1 MLRAG
6 KVVGTSSQGYS
17 QGFREGYLFIV
28 YNHPSSSNSE
38 FRIYKSTASTNLS
51 MMVNQGAGVL
61 PEKGTPMWYRATV
74 KGYPIVT
81 LTFEYSTDGETW
93 VLASQTMD
101 SNNAFSS
108 GRTQV
113 AWGLA
118 AMQHSFYLDDI
129 TFEGVTYDP
138 THVTPTLQ
146 SATSA
151 PQSAIYNLKGQ
162 RVTSMKAGEIYIT
175 NGKKIV
181 K

>member
-1 MLRAG
+1 
-6 KVVGTSSQGYS
+6 
-17 QGFREGYLFIV
+17 
-28 YNHPSSSNSE
+28 
-38 FRIYKSTASTNLS
+38 
-51 MMVNQGAGVL
+51 
-61 PEKGTPMWYRATV
+61 MWYRATV